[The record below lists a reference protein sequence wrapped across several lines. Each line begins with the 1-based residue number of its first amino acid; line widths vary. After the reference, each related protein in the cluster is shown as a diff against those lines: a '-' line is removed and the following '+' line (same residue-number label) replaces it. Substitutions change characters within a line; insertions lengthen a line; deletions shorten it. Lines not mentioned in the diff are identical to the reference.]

1 MSLVIRQ
8 TMHLLLGRQADS
20 DAYRK
25 ARIRLDD
32 GTVIIVSQ
40 LDGPPPNPSLLI
52 DEFSSLEGF
61 SKEAMTKFE
70 ANPDT
75 HKNFARIWKLYKEQ
89 VAENNEHVIDDTLH
103 TRMLHALEHEKLVLR
118 LEGRK
123 HDQLAIGEKVS
134 AHLVFYGFGR
144 VQLGTI
150 TDIELL

>member
-75 HKNFARIWKLYKEQ
+75 HKNFARIWNLYKRSEERR
-89 VAENNEHVIDDTLH
+89 VGKEC
-103 TRMLHALEHEKLVLR
+103 
-118 LEGRK
+118 
-123 HDQLAIGEKVS
+123 S
-134 AHLVFYGFGR
+134 AVCRSRWSPYH
-144 VQLGTI
+144 
-150 TDIELL
+150 